1 MSSILT
7 NASAQVALQ
16 TLRNVQGNL
25 IETQDRISTGL
36 KVRSSADNPAFFLV
50 AQTLRGDV
58 RAFDAIND
66 NLTIAAG
73 AANVATASINFISDQ
88 LGLITDAIVNAEA
101 GTQDAL
107 QATIDDIVLEVE
119 GVLNAASFNGVN
131 LLADDTARSFTE
143 SFSRDANG
151 VITVNTYTV
160 NAQDLDD
167 TADAGFIAA
176 YDAFANDTAT
186 STALRNAVLD
196 PANGFLGVLQNID
209 VVGLTTGGADAT
221 KAALVVIDAL
231 TTRVNDVASEIGG
244 LERTVTSR
252 QEYLTLLTDS
262 LEQGVSALVEADLD
276 EESTKLQAFQVQEQ
290 LAIQALGIAN
300 QNPQNILSLFR

>member
-186 STALRNAVLD
+186 STALRNEVLD
-196 PANGFLGVLQNID
+196 TGNGFLGILQNID